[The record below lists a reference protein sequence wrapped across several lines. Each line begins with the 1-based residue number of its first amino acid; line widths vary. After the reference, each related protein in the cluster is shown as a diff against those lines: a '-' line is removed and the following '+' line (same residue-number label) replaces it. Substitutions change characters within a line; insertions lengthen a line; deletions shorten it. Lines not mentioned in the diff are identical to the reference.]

1 MKAQIENISLSY
13 CVDIKDCKTAE
24 DFERKG
30 KEAKRTLIKM
40 LAKKLWEDGLVDFET
55 KPEFDQK
62 IVIVKAEISVL
73 KKGEE

>member
-1 MKAQIENISLSY
+1 VKAQIANISLSY
-13 CVDIKDCKTAE
+13 CVDVKNAE
-24 DFERKG
+24 DGGDFIRKG
-30 KEAKRTLIKM
+30 REAKRTLRKM